1 MAKRFRTKLS
11 KEEFE
16 RAEIP
21 SNHVAV
27 ELLRLEENAT
37 THGGIYMGYNTDE
50 TWESDDETHPADIA
64 SVVGIVRKVP
74 QKLYYTPDGQGMPW
88 DTDMELQVG
97 DTVWFNI
104 IESLNSVELAVD
116 KSFIRIIPFQ
126 DVYCAK
132 RSTPIPAQE
141 IDLGNMWYSK
151 KFRMEHSVIML
162 NGYCLLE
169 QVRLPKLSELDVTS
183 EDHVYEDRG
192 IIRYL
197 GTPNRTYTVS
207 KYQDNTELKVGD
219 MAFIRP
225 GYKPFLLERRGYFAQ
240 FDSDHKLYWCVQR
253 RNIIMSI

>member
-11 KEEFE
+11 REEFE

-50 TWESDDETHPADIA
+50 TWEDDAETHPADIA
-64 SVVGIVRKVP
+64 SICGIVRKLP
-74 QKLYYTPDGQGMPW
+74 QSLYYTPDGLGMPW
-88 DTDMELQVG
+88 DTDMELQEE
-97 DTVWFNI
+97 DMVWYNI

-116 KSFIRIIPFQ
+116 NAFIRLIPYQ
-126 DVYCAK
+126 DIYCAK
-132 RSTPIPAQE
+132 RE
-141 IDLGNMWYSK
+141 YWIDKWTNK
-151 KFRMEHSVIML
+151 KATEVVML

-169 QVRLPKLSELDVTS
+169 QVRLPKLSDLDVTS

-225 GYKPFLLERRGYFAQ
+225 GYKPFMLERREYFAR
-240 FDSDHKLYWCVQR
+240 FSEDHKLYYCVQR
-253 RNIIMSI
+253 RNIILSI

>member
-37 THGGIYMGYNTDE
+37 THGGIYMGYNVDE
-50 TWESDDETHPADIA
+50 TWEDDNETHPADIA
-64 SVVGIVRKVP
+64 SICGIVRKVP
-74 QKLYYTPDGQGMPW
+74 HKLFYTPDGQGLPW

-104 IESLNSVELAVD
+104 IESLNSVEFAVD
-116 KSFIRIIPFQ
+116 KAYIRIIPYQ
-126 DVYCAK
+126 DCYCAK
-132 RSTPIPAQE
+132 RRIPDPQW
-141 IDLGNMWYSK
+141 IYSNY
-151 KFRMEHSVIML
+151 FIGVEHFLEKVIML

-169 QVRLPKLSELDVTS
+169 QVRLPKLSDLDVTS

>member
-11 KEEFE
+11 KEEFD

-37 THGGIYMGYNTDE
+37 THGGIHMGHHINE
-50 TWESDDETHPADIA
+50 TWEDDNETHPADIS
-64 SVVGIVRKVP
+64 SVVGFVRKAP
-74 QKLYYTPDGQGMPW
+74 LKLNYTPEGTGMPW
-88 DTDMELQVG
+88 DTDMELKLG
-97 DTVWFNI
+97 DQTFFNL
-104 IESLNSVELAVD
+104 IESLNSVELDVD
-116 KSFIRIIPFQ
+116 GKYIRMIPYQ
-126 DVYCAK
+126 DIYCAK
-132 RSTPIPAQE
+132 RIMQYPMITTKQTYGG
-141 IDLGNMWYSK
+141 IDPYTK
-151 KFRMEHSVIML
+151 VIML

-169 QVRLPKLSELDVTS
+169 QVRLPKLSDLDVTS

-240 FDSDHKLYWCVQR
+240 FDSDHKLYYCVQR
-253 RNIIMSI
+253 INIILSI